1 MPFLNASPSS
11 YGDWLINVSPRMILF
26 RVWESHY
33 APLAGAVPQTE
44 SLDHVL
50 LHGEVAEI
58 VWMRFHEFGLT
69 FRGSWFFS
77 DLF

>member
-1 MPFLNASPSS
+1 MLLLLVLS
-11 YGDWLINVSPRMILF
+11 
-26 RVWESHY
+26 
-33 APLAGAVPQTE
+33 QE

-69 FRGSWFFS
+69 FLRRRVLFFS